1 MNERIRKLR
10 KHLDLTQEAFGEKIG
25 VKRNTIATYEMG
37 RSEPSNAAVS
47 LICKTFGVNEAWLRN
62 GEGEMFV
69 PSPTSELD
77 ALAARYPQMTHETYV
92 FIEKLVGLSE
102 ETQKIIMG
110 FLREVVAGFDDV
122 EPGTPALPGHL
133 SSSDFSDDK
142 VVDAEM
148 LYEKSLGFAPN
159 TASSALSTT
168 DATWSDGKAAGNT

>member
-47 LICKTFGVNEAWLRN
+47 LICKTFGVNEKWLRY

-69 PSPTSELD
+69 PKTTD
-77 ALAARYPQMTHETYV
+77 ALDSLVKERGLTHGDQIVIEKFLNLNPETRASLVNY
-92 FIEKLVGLSE
+92 FIE
-102 ETQKIIMG
+102 
-110 FLREVVAGFDDV
+110 VAAALNNDDV
-122 EPGTPALPGHL
+122 DPLSPAYPGA
-133 SSSDFSDDK
+133 K
-142 VVDAEM
+142 VVDAEA

-159 TASSALSTT
+159 TASSALSIT
-168 DATWSDGKAAGNT
+168 DDTGSDGKAAGNT